1 MRTCHDRLV
10 ADGVSVSSYNMDAE
24 VSDVTDYVYAAGL
37 DQVFMTSVS
46 QDSPAVLVAADRF
59 PGTFRGIILDNPID
73 PADLSLDDP
82 VADLAT
88 AFSRLARLCLDDV
101 VCAPQ
106 HPHLLDDAK
115 ALFAKLN
122 VSPQRITVTSQRYQG
137 RYYPLYSE
145 QKFEVVVDGTRLTE
159 GLLRAI
165 VLPGTYSLI
174 PLVIGN
180 ATLDA
185 AASFAIGGELGDYNV
200 DPAALSYLCSAR
212 ADNAGD
218 QFGSAAASPWFA
230 AAADPTLAQRC
241 QVWDVPTLPQEFFS
255 PPSGRTPTFIA
266 VGDLNPTPALVWA
279 QDLQRSRSNTTVIDF
294 TRLGAF
300 LGLSGGQG
308 IPCYHDLLQAFVLD
322 PTTTLDVAGCAAQQP
337 PVAFAG

>member
-1 MRTCHDRLV
+1 M
-10 ADGVSVSSYNMDAE
+10 
-24 VSDVTDYVYAAGL
+24 YAAGL

-59 PGTFRGIILDNPID
+59 PGTFRGIILENPID
-73 PADLSLDDP
+73 PANAPLDNP

-88 AFSRLARLCLDDV
+88 SFSRLVRLCLDDV

-106 HPHLLDDAK
+106 HPHLLDDTK
-115 ALFAKLN
+115 ALFTKLN
-122 VSPQRITVTSQRYQG
+122 TSPQRITVTSQRYQG
-137 RYYPLYSE
+137 KYYPSYGA

-165 VLPGTYSLI
+165 VLPETYSLI

-218 QFGSAAASPWFA
+218 QSGSAAASPWFA

-241 QVWDVPTLPQEFFS
+241 EVWNVQKLPQEFFS
-255 PPSGRTPTFIA
+255 PSTGATPTFLA
-266 VGDLNPTPALVWA
+266 VGDLNTSPALVWA
-279 QDLQRSRSNTTVIDF
+279 QDLQRSRPNTTIIDF

-300 LGLSGGQG
+300 LGLPGGQG
-308 IPCYHDLLQAFVLD
+308 IPCYHDLLKAFVVD

-337 PVAFAG
+337 PLAFAG